1 MLVDCLVKYA
11 SDLLSSLHIV
21 VLFEQPAFHTHMF
34 LPISISIFFFV
45 PVNTSDFHISVTNLL
60 CSGNISLQP
69 EPSPPYVS
77 GGILA
82 GKSITIVFLNSL
94 LYCFYG
100 FYYLHSYRRHS
111 FSVLN

>member
-1 MLVDCLVKYA
+1 
-11 SDLLSSLHIV
+11 
-21 VLFEQPAFHTHMF
+21 
-34 LPISISIFFFV
+34 
-45 PVNTSDFHISVTNLL
+45 VNTSDFDISVTDLL

-82 GKSITIVFLNSL
+82 GKSIAVVFINSL

-100 FYYLHSYRRHS
+100 FYYCG
-111 FSVLN
+111 

>member
-1 MLVDCLVKYA
+1 
-11 SDLLSSLHIV
+11 LSSLHIV
-21 VLFEQPAFHTHMF
+21 VLFEQPALHTHNVSTNLDF
-34 LPISISIFFFV
+34 NFSFV

-82 GKSITIVFLNSL
+82 GKSITIVFINSL
-94 LYCFYG
+94 LYCFYD
-100 FYYLHSYRRHS
+100 FYHSG
-111 FSVLN
+111 